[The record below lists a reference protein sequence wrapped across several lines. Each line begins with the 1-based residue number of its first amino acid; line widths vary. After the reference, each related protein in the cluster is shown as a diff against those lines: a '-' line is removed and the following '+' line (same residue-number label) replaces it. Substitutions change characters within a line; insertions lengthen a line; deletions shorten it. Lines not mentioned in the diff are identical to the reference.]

1 MVSSETFGP
10 PKNITESK
18 KTTNEV
24 PRVQGYSV
32 KKSHGFDPRLRK
44 GRGFC
49 MVWWPKMPLVDGCW
63 WMTQLIQGSRLIYH
77 DILQKKRE
85 QKKSITDIHG
95 HFYPTSTFKTRLWLC
110 FFVDLT
116 SFPMQHYESDKP
128 PTICLVWG
136 AIHLVW
142 RLPVFWN
149 PKNVM
154 SRCDG
159 VGRQDVGCTARMS
172 FSCGVRETLTFTS
185 PLYHILICW
194 YSHP

>member
-1 MVSSETFGP
+1 MFLLSPWAMEFVICHF
-10 PKNITESK
+10 KI
-18 KTTNEV
+18 
-24 PRVQGYSV
+24 
-32 KKSHGFDPRLRK
+32 DPRLRK

-63 WMTQLIQGSRLIYH
+63 CMTRLIQGSRLIYH
-77 DILQKKRE
+77 DTLQRKR
-85 QKKSITDIHG
+85 QPKNNITDIHG
-95 HFYPTSTFKTRLWLC
+95 HVYPTSTFKTRLWLC

-116 SFPMQHYESDKP
+116 SFLMQHYESDKP

-159 VGRQDVGCTARMS
+159 VGRQDVGCTAKKS
-172 FSCGVRETLTFTS
+172 FSCGVKEILTVTIS
-185 PLYHILICW
+185 NLLIFP
-194 YSHP
+194 SLI